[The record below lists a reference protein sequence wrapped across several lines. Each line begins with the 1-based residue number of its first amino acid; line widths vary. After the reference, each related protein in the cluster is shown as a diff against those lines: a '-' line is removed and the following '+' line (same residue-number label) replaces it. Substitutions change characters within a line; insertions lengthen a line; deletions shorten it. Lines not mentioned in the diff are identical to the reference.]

1 MSPEEVVR
9 ATFQQHRQRKRRAI
23 LEEMIA
29 QRREWDEQTPR
40 LTQALRALTT
50 EQGQRIAEGIW
61 RDFDLKED
69 DYLLAQLGASVPG
82 ALATIHNDMVERNVF
97 YPPFLYLG
105 AEDGIAKK
113 LIEKVSNPPD
123 DVSPYLMLRCLAWI
137 GSELAI
143 QQFQQWREHPPSWWG
158 MSNLPPTEYTVEA
171 GWELTTEGTRR
182 DLYLATTYE
191 IVQIGDSERAT
202 DRSSELALH
211 EPHEG
216 RCGWCGRQLVSL
228 LSLDLRDQR
237 LSFLAQDGSL
247 LCVAICPWCSTY
259 TTLFTEIGF
268 DGASNWSGANE
279 ERPAMLDKIPDDG
292 ETEELIQLPI
302 TLGAQRRTPAAH
314 HMRW

>member
-9 ATFQQHRQRKRRAI
+9 ATFQQHRQRKRRAMH
-23 LEEMIA
+23 EEMLA
-29 QRREWDEQTPR
+29 QRRKWDELTPR
-40 LTQALRALTT
+40 LTQALRALMM
-50 EQGQRIAEGIW
+50 EQGQRIAEDIW
-61 RDFDLKED
+61 RDFDPKED

-158 MSNLPPTEYTVEA
+158 MSNLPPSEYTVEA

-191 IVQIGDSERAT
+191 IVQIGD
-202 DRSSELALH
+202 
-211 EPHEG
+211 
-216 RCGWCGRQLVSL
+216 
-228 LSLDLRDQR
+228 
-237 LSFLAQDGSL
+237 
-247 LCVAICPWCSTY
+247 
-259 TTLFTEIGF
+259 
-268 DGASNWSGANE
+268 
-279 ERPAMLDKIPDDG
+279 G
-292 ETEELIQLPI
+292 E
-302 TLGAQRRTPAAH
+302 
-314 HMRW
+314 